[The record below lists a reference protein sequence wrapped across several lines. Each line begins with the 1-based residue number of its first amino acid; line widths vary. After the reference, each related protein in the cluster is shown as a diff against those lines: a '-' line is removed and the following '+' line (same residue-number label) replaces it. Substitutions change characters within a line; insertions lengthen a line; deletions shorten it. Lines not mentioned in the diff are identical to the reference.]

1 MQIET
6 HPHTLIRLKA
16 RKVPWPDLRQQA
28 NRAGLRLRYNVIGPD
43 GEVLVEAT
51 EHPLADGA
59 LAMLKRGASPDALVT
74 LRHEGAAHDAWTPA
88 PLAIVAAD
96 AAQRLEDRARLA
108 ALRTRHPANIDLDD
122 LAGVEVAA
130 GQEGPCFATVGACD
144 AH

>member
-6 HPHTLIRLKA
+6 HPLKA
-16 RKVPWPDLRQQA
+16 RKVAWPSLRQQA
-28 NRAGLRLRYNVIGPD
+28 NRAGLRLRWDVIGPD

-51 EHPLADGA
+51 EHPLADAA
-59 LAMLKRGASPDALVT
+59 LAMLMRGASPDALVT
-74 LRHEGAAHDAWTPA
+74 LRHE
-88 PLAIVAAD
+88 
-96 AAQRLEDRARLA
+96 A